1 VPEHLSAHTA
11 RPGRISLV
19 DEDAGYHRKAA
30 DLGVACSS
38 GQVFPLD
45 EGGTGQVVAGRRR
58 Y

>member
-1 VPEHLSAHTA
+1 VPEHLSAHRA

-19 DEDAGYHRKAA
+19 DEDAGYHRNAA

-45 EGGTGQVVAGRRR
+45 EGVTGQAAAGRRR